1 MKSAFQN
8 CLRAKITTGAWIIII
23 FFLFFQQTALGQGVR
38 VGPDGKASKQRLNLP
53 FAFYNESFGFSAAYV
68 TGVVGY
74 PQKQSTLLGTVMAGT
89 QKSGMGFLVG
99 QDIQMPWLERLFL
112 DPILSVGY
120 FNDSEPYID
129 GNPDFP
135 DESAGS
141 NDSDEDNYVQ
151 GDGWDNFFRL
161 KFKYLLPIGHGKD
174 EIISTYRME
183 RGLLKSGGSGGDSW
197 NPLVSGKT
205 YFEMRPFYR
214 SQEIDGSDVDET
226 TKTNG
231 VDLSFFWD
239 NRDFYANPSRGLGLR
254 GKVSRD
260 FGWFDSSESWTNLE
274 SELDFYVPFNFSDRF
289 RQTVLAMAT
298 WTSYSPTWDE
308 RSNSEVKNRPP
319 SYTGATLGGL
329 WRMRG
334 YPSQRFNDRAAIYYA
349 AELRLIPDWN
359 PFEAWPKIQK
369 YVGIQW
375 LQFVPFVEIGRVAP
389 EWSISRLHSDM
400 KWNAGFGIR
409 AMAQGIV
416 IRIDTAG
423 SDEGLGVQMMI
434 AQPFQF

>member
-1 MKSAFQN
+1 MALISLFSGT
-8 CLRAKITTGAWIIII
+8 IVI
-23 FFLFFQQTALGQGVR
+23 FTPIPPGV
-38 VGPDGKASKQRLNLP
+38 
-53 FAFYNESFGFSAAYV
+53 
-68 TGVVGY
+68 
-74 PQKQSTLLGTVMAGT
+74 
-89 QKSGMGFLVG
+89 
-99 QDIQMPWLERLFL
+99 
-112 DPILSVGY
+112 SV
-120 FNDSEPYID
+120 
-129 GNPDFP
+129 
-135 DESAGS
+135 
-141 NDSDEDNYVQ
+141 
-151 GDGWDNFFRL
+151 
-161 KFKYLLPIGHGKD
+161 
-174 EIISTYRME
+174 
-183 RGLLKSGGSGGDSW
+183 
-197 NPLVSGKT
+197 
-205 YFEMRPFYR
+205 
-214 SQEIDGSDVDET
+214 
-226 TKTNG
+226 
-231 VDLSFFWD
+231 
-239 NRDFYANPSRGLGLR
+239 
-254 GKVSRD
+254 
-260 FGWFDSSESWTNLE
+260 
-274 SELDFYVPFNFSDRF
+274 FYVPFNFSDRF

-389 EWSISRLHSDM
+389 
-400 KWNAGFGIR
+400 AGFGIR